1 MRTLE
6 LEINWLFY
14 VLALSLIWLGNALFS
29 ILDIPSSLLQIVTLI
44 LLFFTL
50 SLLVLSLTG
59 KRFLHIDKA
68 GISYNFFGKTHY
80 IHTEHIQ
87 AIRLRSLG
95 IVSLPEVYLD
105 DGRIIRFFSWKMN
118 RDELLKAESLVG

>member
-14 VLALSLIWLGNALFS
+14 VFALALIWLGNILLS
-29 ILDIPSSLLQIVTLI
+29 ILNIPSPLLQLVTLI
-44 LLFFTL
+44 PLLLTL
-50 SLLVLSLTG
+50 ATLALSLTG

-68 GISYNFFGKTHY
+68 GVSYNFFDKTHY
-80 IHTEHIQ
+80 LHAEHIQ

-95 IVSLPEVYLD
+95 ILSVPEVQLD

-118 RDELLKAESLVG
+118 SDELLKAESLVR

>member
-14 VLALSLIWLGNALFS
+14 VLTLSLIWLGNELFS
-29 ILDIPSSLLQIVTLI
+29 ILAIPSSLLQIVTLI
-44 LLFFTL
+44 LLLFTL
-50 SLLVLSLTG
+50 TTLALSLTG

-68 GISYNFFGKTHY
+68 GVSYNFFGKTHY
-80 IHTEHIQ
+80 IHAEHIQ

-95 IVSLPEVYLD
+95 VLSIPEVYLD

-118 RDELLKAESLVG
+118 GDELLKAENLIR

>member
-14 VLALSLIWLGNALFS
+14 VFALALIWLGNILLS
-29 ILDIPSSLLQIVTLI
+29 ILNIPSPLLQLVTLI
-44 LLFFTL
+44 PLLLTL
-50 SLLVLSLTG
+50 AILALSLTG

-68 GISYNFFGKTHY
+68 GVSYNFFDKTHY
-80 IHTEHIQ
+80 LHAEHIQ

-95 IVSLPEVYLD
+95 ILSVPEVQLD

-118 RDELLKAESLVG
+118 SDELLKAESLVR

>member
-6 LEINWLFY
+6 LEINWHFY

-29 ILDIPSSLLQIVTLI
+29 ILDIPSSLLQIVTLT

-68 GISYNFFGKTHY
+68 GVSYNFFGKTKY
-80 IHTEHIQ
+80 IHAEHIKT
-87 AIRLRSLG
+87 IKLCSFG
-95 IVSLPEVYLD
+95 ILSIPEVHLD
-105 DGRIIRFFSWKMN
+105 DGHMIRFFSWKMN
-118 RDELLKAESLVG
+118 HDELHKAISLLK

>member
-14 VLALSLIWLGNALFS
+14 VLALSLIWLGNELFF
-29 ILDIPSSLLQIVTLI
+29 ILDTPSSLLQIVTLT

-50 SLLVLSLTG
+50 TILILSLTG

-68 GISYNFFGKTHY
+68 GVSYNFLGKTHY

-118 RDELLKAESLVG
+118 RDELLKAESLVR

>member
-14 VLALSLIWLGNALFS
+14 VLALLLIWLGNELFS
-29 ILDIPSSLLQIVTLI
+29 ILDIPSLLLQIVTLI

-50 SLLVLSLTG
+50 TILLLSLTG

-68 GISYNFFGKTHY
+68 GISYNFLGKTHY
-80 IHTEHIQ
+80 IHTENIQ
-87 AIRLRSLG
+87 AIRLRSFG
-95 IVSLPEVYLD
+95 IVSLPEVYLY
-105 DGRIIRFFSWKMN
+105 DGRVIRFFSWKMN
-118 RDELLKAESLVG
+118 RDELHKAISLLK